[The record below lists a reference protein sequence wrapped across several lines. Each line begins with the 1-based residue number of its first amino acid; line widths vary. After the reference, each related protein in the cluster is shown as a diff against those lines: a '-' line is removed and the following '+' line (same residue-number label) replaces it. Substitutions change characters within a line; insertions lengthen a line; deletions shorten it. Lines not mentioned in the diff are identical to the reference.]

1 MSKYDKILIYT
12 VISLLCEVSC
22 VAALIFDVGSWL
34 RTVGIIGLVVTTLTD
49 IMSVIIVDHRY
60 RKDMSYRDKLER
72 FLN

>member
-22 VAALIFDVGSWL
+22 VAALIFDVGGWL